1 MRGMQ
6 YLVSFA
12 LLVAVA
18 AWMVR
23 IYNNLDHL
31 RGVVCSCWGQW
42 RKATHHR
49 NECLTDFAVVF
60 ALFLPQGDPLP
71 RNLRRLAADSERT
84 LALTREPRWSRLHG
98 FVGGAESL
106 LRQAVERSVQAVED
120 SPVMREHEHLQ
131 RLCSSMSVSL
141 FQQEQMTELFNR
153 AAKDYNAALVTPSAR
168 FLAPLFGFAAA
179 DPLGE
184 IHTQNARSS

>member
-1 MRGMQ
+1 MQ

-12 LLVAVA
+12 LLVAVV

-23 IYNNLDHL
+23 VYNNLDHL
-31 RGVVCSCWGQW
+31 RGVVCSCWGEW
-42 RKATHHR
+42 RKATHRR
-49 NECLTDFAVVF
+49 NECLSDFAVVF

-71 RNLRRLAADSERT
+71 RKLRRLAADSERS
-84 LALTREPRWSRLHG
+84 LALSQEPRWSRLHG
-98 FVGGAESL
+98 FVGGAEDL
-106 LRQAVERSVQAVED
+106 LRQAVESSVQKVED

-153 AAKDYNAALVTPSAR
+153 AAKDYNAALGGPSAR
-168 FLAPLFGFAAA
+168 FLAPLFGFSAA
-179 DPLGE
+179 DPLGAADM
-184 IHTQNARSS
+184 QNARSS

>member
-1 MRGMQ
+1 MQ

-12 LLVAVA
+12 LLVAVV

-23 IYNNLDHL
+23 VYNNLDHL

-71 RNLRRLAADSERT
+71 RNLRRLAADSERS
-84 LALTREPRWSRLHG
+84 LALSREPRWSRLHG
-98 FVGGAESL
+98 FVGSAEHL
-106 LRQAVERSVQAVED
+106 LRQAVERSVQTVAD
-120 SPVMREHEHLQ
+120 SPAMRSHEHLQ
-131 RLCSSMSVSL
+131 QLCSSMSVSL
-141 FQQEQMTELFNR
+141 FQQVQMTNLFNQ
-153 AAKDYNAALVTPSAR
+153 AAKDYNAALGAPSAR
-168 FLAPLFGFAAA
+168 FLAPLFGFSAA
-179 DPLGE
+179 DPLGDTD
-184 IHTQNARSS
+184 TQDARSS

>member
-1 MRGMQ
+1 
-6 YLVSFA
+6 
-12 LLVAVA
+12 
-18 AWMVR
+18 
-23 IYNNLDHL
+23 
-31 RGVVCSCWGQW
+31 
-42 RKATHHR
+42 
-49 NECLTDFAVVF
+49 
-60 ALFLPQGDPLP
+60 
-71 RNLRRLAADSERT
+71 
-84 LALTREPRWSRLHG
+84 
-98 FVGGAESL
+98 
-106 LRQAVERSVQAVED
+106 
-120 SPVMREHEHLQ
+120 MREHEHLQ

>member
-60 ALFLPQGDPLP
+60 ALFLPQGDPLGTFP
-71 RNLRRLAADSERT
+71 CLD
-84 LALTREPRWSRLHG
+84 PG
-98 FVGGAESL
+98 
-106 LRQAVERSVQAVED
+106 
-120 SPVMREHEHLQ
+120 
-131 RLCSSMSVSL
+131 
-141 FQQEQMTELFNR
+141 
-153 AAKDYNAALVTPSAR
+153 AALEPSAWFCR
-168 FLAPLFGFAAA
+168 RGGEPAAAGGGTLRAGGGGFACDA
-179 DPLGE
+179 
-184 IHTQNARSS
+184 

>member
-18 AWMVR
+18 AWIVR

-84 LALTREPRWSRLHG
+84 LALTREPRWSRCRR
-98 FVGGAESL
+98 GGEPAAAGGGT
-106 LRQAVERSVQAVED
+106 LRAGGG
-120 SPVMREHEHLQ
+120 
-131 RLCSSMSVSL
+131 
-141 FQQEQMTELFNR
+141 
-153 AAKDYNAALVTPSAR
+153 
-168 FLAPLFGFAAA
+168 GFACDA
-179 DPLGE
+179 
-184 IHTQNARSS
+184 